1 MTALA
6 ARSPRSC
13 ALDRPVAL
21 RLALDGVLPGSDD
34 ALSALA
40 PATGNRPTDCAD
52 WDVRAMAGHVLG
64 MAEMAA
70 SLPEQARQMRAARRA
85 SGSFIDALTALQ
97 VAKHV
102 DDEPRP
108 ARRGF
113 RQRWHPRRRP
123 GAGARRGLV
132 RARRLPFAQDV
143 DGVAED
149 WTIGFLVDMILTR
162 DTWMH
167 RFDLAQATGRVP
179 MLTAEH
185 DGVLV
190 ADVAAEWAA
199 RHGQP
204 CRLVLTGPP
213 AASGR
218 GGPAAP
224 TWSSTRPTSAGC
236 CPVAA
241 PRSGCSRCRC
251 RSRVTRT
258 SVR

>member
-21 RLALDGVLPGSDD
+21 RLASTEYSRFHD

-40 PATGNRPTDCAD
+40 PADWNRPTDCAD
-52 WDVRAMAGHVLG
+52 WDVRAMVGHVLG

-102 DDEPRP
+102 DDEPRQLV
-108 ARRGF
+108 AAFATVAAKAATG
-113 RQRWHPRRRP
+113 RRRTP
-123 GAGARRGLV
+123 GLV

-149 WTIGFLVDMILTR
+149 WTIGFLVDTILTR

-167 RFDLAQATGRVP
+167 RFDLAQATGRP
-179 MLTAEH
+179 PTLTAEH

-204 CRLVLTGPP
+204 CRLVLTGP
-213 AASGR
+213 AGGEWSWGTGGADLVLDAVDFCRLLSGR
-218 GGPAAP
+218 GAEVGLLAVQVPF
-224 TWSSTRPTSAGC
+224 
-236 CPVAA
+236 
-241 PRSGCSRCRC
+241 
-251 RSRVTRT
+251 
-258 SVR
+258 